1 MPDRAEYQPLAQ
13 DVDDDRDEGVAEVL
27 PSPVTAS
34 RHGLRRPHRPGNID
48 LSKLDNAFKR
58 CENSLFCLLDVTAND
73 ASRWT
78 ESIAQKVK
86 RKKKVED
93 NSRKEIWHSVFA
105 PQIDPVPTDDIQVS
119 LKPALAHVCG
129 AHACTVPLRLR
140 HWTTSRL

>member
-13 DVDDDRDEGVAEVL
+13 DVDDNNSEGDVAEVL

-34 RHGLRRPHRPGNID
+34 RRGLRRGHRPGNID
-48 LSKLDNAFKR
+48 LGKLDNAFKR
-58 CENSLFCLLDVTAND
+58 YVKGRVYMFVLQANLCF
-73 ASRWT
+73 ALRWT

-105 PQIDPVPTDDIQVS
+105 PQIDPVPSDEIIVRGPSS
-119 LKPALAHVCG
+119 LNV
-129 AHACTVPLRLR
+129 
-140 HWTTSRL
+140 